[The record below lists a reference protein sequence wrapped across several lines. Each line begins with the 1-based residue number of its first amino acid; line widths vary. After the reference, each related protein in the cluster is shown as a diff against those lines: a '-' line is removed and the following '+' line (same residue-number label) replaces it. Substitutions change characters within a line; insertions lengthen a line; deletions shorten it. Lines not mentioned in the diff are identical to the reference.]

1 MKKIISFALAIMMVA
16 TMSVTAFAATIDNNN
31 PNASIPVKGTYQSGS
46 GATGEGTISVD
57 VSWSAM
63 EFTYTGASQGE
74 WNPDIHDYKD
84 GTAGSW
90 STNKG
95 TITVKNHSDVAVTAS
110 YEFKATTGLN
120 VTGTF
125 YTKGEGDNYTAQ
137 KSNEQNFELESAVG
151 KTRDDNEATKD
162 QTPKKTIYFGITDG
176 SIDKDYNT
184 ADGAAGLGTITVK
197 IAKKASTSN

>member
-1 MKKIISFALAIMMVA
+1 MKKIMSFALAIMLVA
-16 TMSVTAFAATIDNNN
+16 TMSVTAFAAEDTPSKTIDNNN

-63 EFTYTGASQGE
+63 EFTYTGASQGR
-74 WNPDIHDYKD
+74 WDPDFHQYEEIP
-84 GTAGSW
+84 ASW

-110 YEFKATTGLN
+110 YEFKATTGLD

-137 KSNEQNFELESAVG
+137 KSNEQNFELESAVD
-151 KTRDDNEATKD
+151 KQRDNNEEDKD
-162 QTPKKTIYFGITDG
+162 ETPRKTIYFGITGG
-176 SIDKDYNT
+176 SIDKSYNT
-184 ADGAAGLGTITVK
+184 EGNGLGTITVT
-197 IAKKASTSN
+197 IAKKA